1 MTWVFFGLLMVALG
15 TVSHQ
20 QAEIKKLKTDIFF
33 AKKDL
38 STEARRLLVM
48 ENLSPT
54 EAVKVLQK
62 KYIGLSR
69 EIAEKIIQQVLAI
82 LLEAEK

>member
-54 EAVKVLQK
+54 EAVKILQK
-62 KYIGLSR
+62 NYIGLSQG
-69 EIAEKIIQQVLAI
+69 IAEKVVQQVSAI
-82 LLEAEK
+82 LLETEK